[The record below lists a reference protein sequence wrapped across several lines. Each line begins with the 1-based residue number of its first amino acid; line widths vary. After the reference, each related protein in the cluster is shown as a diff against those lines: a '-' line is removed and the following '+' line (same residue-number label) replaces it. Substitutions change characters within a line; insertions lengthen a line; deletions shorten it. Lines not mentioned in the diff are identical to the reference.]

1 MVKVSW
7 GKPFRKFCSLKLHWC
22 LTEEEKGKDDVG
34 NDHLLLDSFMG
45 VGLWWFFFFFEI
57 TTCVFGFLAL
67 LAIKHFPNIIFS
79 SEILYKLKPDEGSWL
94 AVRLNANSFCLYSN
108 IGFIF
113 CAVK

>member
-1 MVKVSW
+1 MI
-7 GKPFRKFCSLKLHWC
+7 FFFLKLQR
-22 LTEEEKGKDDVG
+22 
-34 NDHLLLDSFMG
+34 
-45 VGLWWFFFFFEI
+45 
-57 TTCVFGFLAL
+57 VFGFLAL

-108 IGFIF
+108 TGFIF